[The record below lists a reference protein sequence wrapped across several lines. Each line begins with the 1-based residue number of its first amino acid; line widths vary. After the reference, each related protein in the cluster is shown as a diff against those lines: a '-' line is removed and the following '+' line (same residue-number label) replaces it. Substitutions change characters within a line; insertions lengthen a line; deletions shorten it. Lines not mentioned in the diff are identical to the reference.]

1 MNDEQ
6 EAGGERNS
14 YGCSAADY
22 DIHSYKYN
30 RVLFHNMMG
39 FMDLCLEIDVI
50 SKKAIIMYCGTRTD
64 LAGKQYDFDVFMDN
78 IAENHIYSQDYRFFK
93 WQMEIN
99 NLKRLRQETEF
110 QVHIIGESG
119 LPEALRVILTPLSD
133 KDGNIKC
140 IYMSAKNIEAD
151 IQRERLM
158 EKEKN
163 AIFAAMSN
171 TYLCIVYA
179 NLTLNRCELFANA
192 VVDAVLPRRTEYD
205 KLYEYIYNKVD
216 ADYRGKFEKYFCTA
230 AVKKHFSESDEPIVL
245 ELPQLLSDGQHW
257 TELRAAI
264 VSHASDELVIIIFL
278 SLIDDRRQSEIE
290 AKQRLESINEQLRK
304 NLTSEEQYR
313 QAMVSGASMVYY
325 INLTANCITDE
336 MYETIDGV
344 EVDVLN
350 EVGLSV
356 PCRFDE
362 FANKWAEKMVSPQD
376 RESFK
381 KIYNREHI
389 MQSFLDGKAEIVHE
403 FQSKLRGEASIRVI
417 RHTILIVYDDPAHDM
432 VAMCT
437 VKDVTRL
444 RAEEYK
450 NKISLVKAYESAKQ
464 ANEAKSDFLSRMS
477 HDIRTPMNAII
488 GMTTIARM
496 NLGDMEKVSDCL
508 KKIDMSSAHL
518 LGLLN
523 EVLDMSKI
531 EAGNFELG
539 SEQFDIVKL
548 TQDLIEM
555 SRAVIDEKHHKLT
568 LNIGELKH
576 TTVEGDSQRIRQ
588 VFVNLLGNAVKY
600 TPPYGNITISLNEK
614 SSRTPRLGCYE
625 FIFEDNGIGMTQ
637 EYMKYIFDPFS
648 RAEDTRINSIEGTGL
663 GLSIAKNI
671 VSMMDGTIQV
681 ESEVNK
687 GSKFT
692 VTIFLKLPDTIYP
705 QEKINRT
712 ENGYNTLY
720 ESSYNIYSGKNI
732 LLVEDN
738 KRNAEVASELIGITG
753 ANVELAENGRVAVER
768 CMAHEPGYY
777 ELIFMDIQLPVMNGY
792 DAARCIRM
800 LDREDAKSIPIIA
813 MTANAFTEDVEAA
826 YSAGM
831 NEHIAK
837 PLEFG
842 RLTEVL
848 KKWLG

>member
-6 EAGGERNS
+6 EVGGERNS

-50 SKKAIIMYCGTRTD
+50 SKKTIIMYCGTRTD

-179 NLTLNRCELFANA
+179 NLTMNRCELFANA
-192 VVDAVLPRRTEYD
+192 IVDAVLPRRTEYD
-205 KLYEYIYNKVD
+205 KLYEYIYNKVE
-216 ADYRGKFEKYFCTA
+216 ADYRGRFEKYFCSA
-230 AVKKHFSESDEPIVL
+230 AVKKHFSESGEPIVL
-245 ELPQLLSDGQHW
+245 EIPQLLSDGQHW
-257 TELRAAI
+257 TELRAAS
-264 VSHASDELVIIIFL
+264 VSHDSDELVIIIFL

-336 MYETIDGV
+336 MYETIDG
-344 EVDVLN
+344 EKVDVLN

-389 MQSFLDGKAEIVHE
+389 MQSFLDGRAEIVHE

-488 GMTTIARM
+488 GMTTIARL

-531 EAGNFELG
+531 ETGNFELG

-555 SRAVIDEKHHKLT
+555 SRAVIDEKHHRLT

-600 TPPYGNITISLNEK
+600 TPPYGNITISLNER

-837 PLEFG
+837 PLEFE